1 MWYIFPQIEGLGQS
15 TLSKKYAITSLEE
28 AKAYLKDDE
37 LRDHLIE
44 MSLALLDLKEN
55 ISEDIF

>member
-1 MWYIFPQIEGLGQS
+1 MFPQIEGLGQS

-44 MSLALLDLKEN
+44 MSLALLDLKED